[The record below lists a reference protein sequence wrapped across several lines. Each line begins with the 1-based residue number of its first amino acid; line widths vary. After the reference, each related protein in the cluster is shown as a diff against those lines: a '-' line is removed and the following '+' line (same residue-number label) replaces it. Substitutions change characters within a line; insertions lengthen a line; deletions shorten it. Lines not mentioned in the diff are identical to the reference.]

1 MNPLDFKAGI
11 FLVTAANLNE
21 AKSIAETLVSERLA
35 ACVSFYPLT
44 SVYRWKEKIHC
55 DDEVQLVIKANVN
68 QSQIIIARV
77 KELHSYDVP
86 EIVAIPFADGLPAYL
101 SWMKEQTSIADKNP

>member
-1 MNPLDFKAGI
+1 MTPSEFKAGL
-11 FLVTAANLNE
+11 FLVTAANLAE

-44 SVYRWKEKIHC
+44 SVYRWKDKIHC

-68 QSQIIIARV
+68 QSQIIIARI

-101 SWMKEQTSIADKNP
+101 SWMKEQVEQESDI